1 LEEKG
6 LAMKLPSFSR
16 LTASLD
22 SSTEAMSRHA
32 ASSLGRRSFLSKMG
46 TAMVGAAVVP
56 MLPFDRSG
64 GARAEEAAKTDAAAE
79 APKEVTDQQCEY
91 WRYCALDGFL
101 CTCCGGSLTS
111 CPPGADASKVS
122 WVGTCQNPKDG
133 KSYLITYNDCCG
145 KTSCGRCVCN
155 FNLRERPA
163 YRMGVHN
170 DINWCMADTRSTM
183 YHCTVAA
190 VVGISDAG

>member
-1 LEEKG
+1 MMIQQFAK
-6 LAMKLPSFSR
+6 LAAL
-16 LTASLD
+16 LD
-22 SSTEAMSRHA
+22 GKTERMTRFA
-32 ASSLGRRSFLSKMG
+32 AQQIGRRSVLTRVG
-46 TAMVGAAVVP
+46 QALVGAAVLP

-64 GARAEEAAKTDAAAE
+64 GRAHAEEA
-79 APKEVTDQQCEY
+79 KEITDQQCEY

-101 CTCCGGSLTS
+101 CSCCGGSLSS
-111 CPPGADASKVS
+111 CPPGSDASKVS

-155 FNLRERPA
+155 FNLRERPG

-170 DINWCMADTRSTM
+170 DINWCMADTKSTM